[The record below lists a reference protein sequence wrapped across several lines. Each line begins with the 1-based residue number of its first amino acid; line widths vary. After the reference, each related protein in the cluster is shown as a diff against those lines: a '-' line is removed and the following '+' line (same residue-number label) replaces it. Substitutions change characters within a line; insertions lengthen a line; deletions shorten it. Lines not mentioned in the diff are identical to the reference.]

1 MHSWRG
7 AGMRRMGAQSTE
19 RNWTVLELLNWT
31 TRYFKNAGIERPR
44 LNAELLLSKVLGL
57 ERIMLYARF
66 GEVVGEVERAQF
78 RALVRKRAARFPL
91 QYLLG
96 RTEFYGRPFEVSPAV
111 MVPRQET
118 ELVVEKCL
126 QKLPGTGAGR
136 LCCDIG
142 TGSGV
147 IAVTLAAERAEL
159 DVIATDSSAQALD
172 VAKRN
177 AEAHGVAGRISFV
190 CGNLAEPVLETLAA
204 QERPLALFVSNP
216 PYVPTAEIESL
227 EPEVRD
233 YEPRN
238 ALDGGPDGLR
248 VIRDLVGQAARA
260 LHDGGWLVLELGE
273 GQAGAV
279 VEMIEEAGGLRMDSI
294 ELEKDGSG
302 SLRVLAAQM
311 SAQGRS
317 HG

>member
-1 MHSWRG
+1 
-7 AGMRRMGAQSTE
+7 
-19 RNWTVLELLNWT
+19 LLNWT

-44 LNAELLLSKVLGL
+44 LNAELLLGKVLGL

-66 GEVVGEVERAQF
+66 GEVVGEAERAQF

-96 RTEFYGRPFEVSPAV
+96 RTEFYGRQFEVSPAV
-111 MVPRQET
+111 MIPRQET

-126 QKLPGTGAGR
+126 QKLPGTGAGH

-147 IAVTLAAERAEL
+147 IAVTLAAERTEL
-159 DVIATDSSAQALD
+159 HVIATDSSAQALD
-172 VAKRN
+172 VARRN

-190 CGNLAEPVLETLAA
+190 RGNLAEPVLESLPA
-204 QERPLALFVSNP
+204 QERPLTLLVSNP

-233 YEPRN
+233 YEPRT

-248 VIRDLVGQAARA
+248 VIRELVEQAARA

-273 GQAGAV
+273 GQAEAV
-279 VEMIEEAGGLRMDSI
+279 VKMIEKAGGLRPESV
-294 ELEKDGSG
+294 ELEKDASG
-302 SLRVLAAQM
+302 CLRVLAAQK
-311 SAQGRS
+311 SAAQGRS